1 MEKENEKKF
10 LDAMEA
16 DIMNADIPESEK
28 NKLIKNFLHL
38 KQQKINLMVTGA
50 TGCGKSS
57 TINALFNMEVA
68 KVGVGVDPET
78 MDIQKYE
85 LDNLIL
91 WDSPG
96 LGDGKEADNRHA
108 KNIIKKLNERDENGN
123 LLIDLVLVILDGST
137 RDLGTSY
144 ELINNVIVPNLGE
157 NKKDRILIA
166 INQADVAMKGRY
178 WDYEENKPESPLI
191 KFLDEKVVSVQKRI
205 KEGTGIDVT
214 PIYYS
219 AGFKEEGVEQSR
231 PYNLSKLLY
240 YIIKYT
246 PKEKR
251 LSFIE
256 NINQN
261 DEMWKDNDELKD
273 YNKGIMEEFE
283 ETVTDCAIKGADIG
297 SEIGAIFGS
306 KGEAV
311 GHAIGGV
318 IGAGVG
324 VLKGIAKHLPFGGGH
339 IFGGGGC
346 YVTTAIC
353 EEYGR
358 PDDCYELTALR
369 GFRDN
374 WLQYQPDGQ
383 AIIDRYYCTAP
394 YIVKLID
401 RQQDRT
407 EIHHHLNDTYLS
419 KCLSY
424 IEDGENE
431 KCKDLYI
438 EMMEFLYR
446 EQSKWLQ

>member
-1 MEKENEKKF
+1 MENEKKF

-28 NKLIKNFLHL
+28 NKLMKNFLHL
-38 KQQKINLMVTGA
+38 KQQKINLMITGA

-57 TINALFNMEVA
+57 TINALFNTEVA
-68 KVGVGVDPET
+68 KVGSGVDPET

-108 KNIIKKLNERDENGN
+108 KNIIKKLNERNENDE

-144 ELINNVIVPNLGE
+144 ELINSVIIPNLGE

-178 WDYEENKPESPLI
+178 WDYTDNKPQLPLV
-191 KFLDEKVVSVQKRI
+191 KFLEEKVISVQKRI

-219 AGFKEEGVEQSR
+219 AGFKEEGMEQCR

-240 YIIKYT
+240 YIIKFT

-251 LSFIE
+251 LSFVE
-256 NINQN
+256 NINQSK
-261 DEMWKDNDELKD
+261 EMWRDNDDLKD
-273 YNKGIMEEFE
+273 YRKGILEELG
-283 ETVTDCAIKGADIG
+283 ETVSECAMQGADVG
-297 SEIGAIFGS
+297 GNIGAIFG
-306 KGEAV
+306 KVGEKA
-311 GHAIGGV
+311 GRAIGGT
-318 IGAGVG
+318 IGVG
-324 VLKGIAKHLPFGGGH
+324 IGFGKEILKRIPIIGRPF
-339 IFGGGGC
+339 GGGC

-353 EEYGR
+353 EEYGKS
-358 PDDCYELTALR
+358 DNCYELTTLR
-369 GFRDN
+369 NFRDN
-374 WLQYQPDGQ
+374 WLRYQPGGQ
-383 AIIDRYYCTAP
+383 VVIDRYYRTAP
-394 YIVKLID
+394 GIVKLID
-401 RQQDRT
+401 KQSNHT
-407 EIHHHLNDTYLS
+407 EIYHFLNDTYLS

-424 IEDGENE
+424 IEKEENE
-431 KCKDLYI
+431 KCQAIYI
-438 EMMEFLYR
+438 EMMEYLYK
-446 EQSKWLQ
+446 EQNKWMQ